1 MGMLQ
6 MTWQPSLLKSLKRK
20 HGSPPLGLRNLGN
33 TCYLNSVLQCL
44 TYTPPLANFCLRYLH
59 SSVCD
64 FGAGKDKK
72 GECPFCILE
81 KRIARSLSSES
92 VSDAPV
98 KINSCLR
105 IYAEHFRSGRQ
116 EDAHEFLRYVIDACH
131 NTCLRLKK
139 LQQQQR
145 GRNGIANG
153 GDIGVAGETV
163 VKEIFGGA
171 LQSQVKCLSCGAES
185 NKVDEIMDISLDIL
199 HSGSLREALQ
209 KFFQPEVLD
218 GNNKYKCDNCKEL
231 VAARKQMSILEA
243 PNVLVIQ
250 LKRFEGMFGT
260 KIDKPIAFDE
270 ILVLSSYMCKG
281 SKDQQ
286 PEYNLF
292 GTIVHSGFSP
302 DSGHYYAYIKDAIGR
317 WYCCNDSYVSV
328 SNLKDVLSEKVY
340 ILFFSRAKQRPRT
353 RVDAVVN
360 GSKPHE
366 SNGSKTSTM
375 QKSGSVDRSVCSR
388 QVSNHLQETNKSTN
402 GSRSV
407 IQKSGCLEKPFS
419 MKFPANRSETNR
431 SNNYHASNGTKTHT
445 CQRSDHVETPSNM
458 GDHSGNQPETC
469 NITSFR
475 LNPSNSTY
483 GQISVTCVEQVDVK
497 ESSDNHSQT
506 SDSVKSEIDHQ
517 LPSQQRTFS
526 DSGSTSKVLAPGNLR
541 IAVYGNEPGEENGY
555 TAASLTAVEKERM
568 GLMSDGNSMGKKSA
582 DSETTE
588 RRLSSLPPS
597 NGNGPMAVDSSQRSL
612 PEVNGS
618 ALTTDSQKS
627 FNCQDLRNG
636 DIGASN
642 NSCVKRKIED
652 DCSCSFFAR
661 DDQSRARVE
670 AFKESIG
677 KEASMILRSCGWT
690 EEVRGF
696 MHATKKLCQETG
708 NSASNDLEMKSL
720 LISQSKRTFISKVPE
735 SLKAKLVE
743 RLKLFS
749 EEKQP
754 SGT

>member
-64 FGAGKDKK
+64 FGTGKEKK
-72 GECPFCILE
+72 GDCPFCLLE

-92 VSDAPV
+92 VSDAPI

-145 GRNGIANG
+145 GRSGTASG
-153 GDIGVAGETV
+153 GDIAGAGETV
-163 VKEIFGGA
+163 IKEIFGGA
-171 LQSQVKCLSCGAES
+171 IQSQVKCLACGAES

-218 GNNKYKCDNCKEL
+218 GNNKYKCDDCKKL
-231 VAARKQMSILEA
+231 VTARKQMSILEA

-250 LKRFEGMFGT
+250 LKRFADIFGS

-270 ILVLSSYMCKG
+270 VLVLSSYLFKG

-328 SNLKDVLSEKVY
+328 STLQQVLSEKVY

-360 GSKPHE
+360 GSKSHE
-366 SNGSKTSTM
+366 SNGNKISTM
-375 QKSGSVDRSVCSR
+375 SKSGSTDK
-388 QVSNHLQETNKSTN
+388 VSNHLQETNKSTN
-402 GSRSV
+402 GSRSF
-407 IQKSGCLEKPFS
+407 IKKSGCAEKPFS
-419 MKFPANRSETNR
+419 MKIYANRSETNR
-431 SNNYHASNGTKTHT
+431 SNNIIATNGTKAHT
-445 CQRSDHVETPSNM
+445 CQRSGHVETPANA
-458 GDHSGNQPETC
+458 GDLSDNQPEAC
-469 NITSFR
+469 
-475 LNPSNSTY
+475 NSTD
-483 GQISVTCVEQVDVK
+483 GKISGACVRQVDAQ
-497 ESSDNHSQT
+497 ESSNHHSQI
-506 SDSVKSEIDHQ
+506 SDSVKSKIDHGC
-517 LPSQQRTFS
+517 PSQQRTFN
-526 DSGSTSKVLAPGNLR
+526 DSGSTSKVLGPGNMR
-541 IAVYGNEPGEENGY
+541 IVVQKKESPDENGHI
-555 TAASLTAVEKERM
+555 AAPPTLVEKERT
-568 GLMSDGNSMGKKSA
+568 GLNWQMSDTKCMGKASA
-582 DSETTE
+582 DIQSTGKG
-588 RRLSSLPPS
+588 LSC
-597 NGNGPMAVDSSQRSL
+597 L

-618 ALTTDSQKS
+618 AQGLP
-627 FNCQDLRNG
+627 NEN
-636 DIGASN
+636 IGASN
-642 NSCVKRKIED
+642 NSCVKRKIKD
-652 DCSCSFFAR
+652 GCSCIFFAK
-661 DDQSRARVE
+661 DNQSRARVE
-670 AFKESIG
+670 TFKESIEN
-677 KEASMILRSCGWT
+677 EASMILRSCGWS
-690 EEVRGF
+690 EEVHSF
-696 MHATKKLCQETG
+696 MHAAKKSRQETG
-708 NSASNDLEMKSL
+708 NSALNDHERKSL
-720 LISQSKRTFISKVPE
+720 LISQAKRAFLSKVPE

-749 EEKQP
+749 QETQP
-754 SGT
+754 SET